1 MQLEEQ
7 FYESSTARW
16 KRELPWLRLFR
27 GFRIAMDFRKLFLA
41 FLGTLIYAAGMMAFT
56 QLPYSPHAAE
66 NLRPREL
73 PAQRGVDR
81 PLPSDDFLI
90 AAWPWDGNFPG
101 APSIRVPLTYVL
113 YYPWNVGVPIVRQA
127 TSLLAPWR
135 VVVEP
140 AQGVMF
146 ARTWADFAWGWT
158 KLLWA
163 LAVWAIFGG
172 AIARITA
179 LELAG
184 EGVPSLK
191 EAVLHATRFFAST
204 LGGVLL
210 PVVGVVMFWSIPLML
225 GFVAQIPTIGPTIT
239 GVFYFVSV
247 ICGAI
252 LALILI
258 GVAACWPLMYATIAV
273 EGTDSFDA
281 LSRSY
286 SYVFGR
292 PWYGL
297 WIVAVALL
305 YGAVVLLFLH
315 GAMLFAHDLAS
326 HATSGGLGE
335 IQNQLLWDV
344 VPGRSPLDN
353 KPVQVTVG
361 GQLRAM
367 WSKGFLALSTVF
379 VYSYFWVAVTIA
391 YFLLR
396 HAEDATPFKKV
407 YWPGG
412 EPVREGPALSGVAA
426 AEYRER
432 QASDATATPGAGSPP
447 LTGATS

>member
-27 GFRIAMDFRKLFLA
+27 GFRVAMDFRKILLA
-41 FLGTLIYAAGMMAFT
+41 LAGTLIYAAGMMAFT
-56 QLPYSPHAAE
+56 LLPYSPHSVE
-66 NLRPREL
+66 ESRPRGV

-81 PLPSDDFLI
+81 PLPVDDVSI
-90 AAWPWDGNFPG
+90 AAWPWDGDFPG
-101 APSIRVPLTYVL
+101 TPSGRMHLTYVL
-113 YYPWNVGVPIVRQA
+113 YQPWSVGVPILSQA
-127 TSLLAPWR
+127 TNLLAPWR

-140 AQGVMF
+140 AHGVMF

-158 KLLWA
+158 KLLWG
-163 LAVWAIFGG
+163 LLVWAIFGG
-172 AIARITA
+172 AIARIAA

-191 EAVLHATRFFAST
+191 DGVSHSTRYVLST

-210 PVVGVVMFWSIPLML
+210 PVVGIALFWVFPLAL
-225 GFVAQIPTIGPTIT
+225 GFIAQIPSIGPFVA
-239 GVFYFVSV
+239 GLFYFVSI

-258 GVAACWPLMYATIAV
+258 GLAACWPLMYATIAV
-273 EGTDSFDA
+273 EGSDGFDA

-297 WIVAVALL
+297 WIAVLSLL

-315 GAMLFAHDLAS
+315 GAMWFAHELAWQ
-326 HATSGGLGE
+326 ATAGGLGE
-335 IQNQLLWDV
+335 ISNRLFWDS
-344 VPGRSPLDN
+344 VPEVPPRGFTAE
-353 KPVQVTVG
+353 VTAG

-367 WSKGFLALSTVF
+367 WTKGFLALSTVF

-407 YWPGG
+407 YWPAA

-432 QASDATATPGAGSPP
+432 QASDAAGGTQPAAG
-447 LTGATS
+447 TT

>member
-27 GFRIAMDFRKLFLA
+27 GFRIAMDFRKLLLA
-41 FLGTLIYAAGMMAFT
+41 LAGTLIYAAGMAFFT
-56 QLPYSPHAAE
+56 QLPYSPQSIEEAKPPAA
-66 NLRPREL
+66 
-73 PAQRGVDR
+73 PAVRGVDR
-81 PLPSDDFLI
+81 PLSSADFRMT
-90 AAWPWDGNFPG
+90 AWPWEVSFPG
-101 APSIRVPLTYVL
+101 TPYGRAYLTPVLHEPWGVGGPLL
-113 YYPWNVGVPIVRQA
+113 RQA
-127 TSLLAPWR
+127 QYLLSPWR
-135 VVVEP
+135 MVVEP
-140 AQGVMF
+140 AQGVIF
-146 ARTWADFAWGWT
+146 ARTWSDFAWGWT

-163 LAVWAIFGG
+163 LGVWAIFGG

-179 LELAG
+179 LEIAG

-191 EAVLHATRFFAST
+191 EAVSHSTRFALST

-210 PVVGVVMFWSIPLML
+210 PVVGIALFWVFPLAL
-225 GFVAQIPTIGPTIT
+225 GFVGQIPTIGPLLT
-239 GVFYFVSV
+239 GLFYFVSV

-258 GVAACWPLMYATIAV
+258 GLAACWPLMYATIAV
-273 EGTDSFDA
+273 EGTDAFDA

-297 WIVAVALL
+297 WIAGVALL
-305 YGAVVLLFLH
+305 YGGLVLLFLH
-315 GAMLFAHDLAS
+315 GAMWFAHDLAWQ
-326 HATSGGLGE
+326 ATAGGMGE
-335 IQNQLLWDV
+335 VQNALLWDTSSQAAHAGQDAQ
-344 VPGRSPLDN
+344 P
-353 KPVQVTVG
+353 TVG

-367 WSKGFLALSTVF
+367 WAKGFLALSTVF

-407 YWPGG
+407 YWPAA
-412 EPVREGPALSGVAA
+412 EPAREGPALSGMAA

-432 QASDATATPGAGSPP
+432 QAGGTAAPP
-447 LTGATS
+447 AVS

>member
-1 MQLEEQ
+1 
-7 FYESSTARW
+7 
-16 KRELPWLRLFR
+16 
-27 GFRIAMDFRKLFLA
+27 
-41 FLGTLIYAAGMMAFT
+41 
-56 QLPYSPHAAE
+56 
-66 NLRPREL
+66 L
-73 PAQRGVDR
+73 PA
-81 PLPSDDFLI
+81 DDFNI
-90 AAWPWDGNFPG
+90 AAWPWDDQFPG
-101 APSIRVPLTYVL
+101 SVPGRTYLSPVL
-113 YYPWNVGVPIVRQA
+113 YRPWDVGGPVLWHA

-140 AQGVMF
+140 AGSVIF

-163 LAVWAIFGG
+163 LAVWAVFGG
-172 AIARITA
+172 AIARIAA

-191 EAVLHATRFFAST
+191 EAISHSARFVLST
-204 LGGVLL
+204 LGGVLV
-210 PVVGVVMFWSIPLML
+210 PVIGVATFWVFPLAL
-225 GFVAQIPTIGPTIT
+225 GFVGQIPTIGPLIT
-239 GVFYFVSV
+239 GLFYFVSV

-258 GVAACWPLMYATIAV
+258 GLAACWPLMYATIAV
-273 EGTDSFDA
+273 EGTDGFDA

-292 PWYGL
+292 PWYGA
-297 WIVAVALL
+297 WITAVALL

-315 GAMLFAHDLAS
+315 GAMWFANDLAS
-326 HATSGGLGE
+326 QATAGGMGG
-335 IQNQLLWDV
+335 ISNVLLWDALPD
-344 VPGRSPLDN
+344 VPMKGQESEL
-353 KPVQVTVG
+353 TLG

-367 WSKGFLALSTVF
+367 WVKGFRALPTVF

-407 YWPGG
+407 YWPAA
-412 EPVREGPALSGVAA
+412 ETVREGPALSGMAA

-432 QASDATATPGAGSPP
+432 QAGEAAATNPGTPPAAG
-447 LTGATS
+447 TT

>member
-1 MQLEEQ
+1 MLEEQ

-27 GFRIAMDFRKLFLA
+27 GFRIAMDFRKLLLA
-41 FLGTLIYAAGMMAFT
+41 FAGTVIFSIGMLIFT
-56 QLPYSPHAAE
+56 TLPYSPHTTEEAKLGRAP
-66 NLRPREL
+66 LR
-73 PAQRGVDR
+73 GIDV
-81 PLPSDDFLI
+81 PLPYDDRAI
-90 AAWPWDGNFPG
+90 AAWPWDSDFPG
-101 APSIRVPLTYVL
+101 APSGRIPYSLMYVL
-113 YYPWNVGVPIVRQA
+113 YEPWEYVVPVVYQA
-127 TSLLAPWR
+127 RTLLSPWR

-140 AQGVMF
+140 ARGVMF
-146 ARTWADFAWGWT
+146 SMTWADFAWAWT

-163 LAVWAIFGG
+163 LVVWAVFGG
-172 AIARITA
+172 AIARIAA

-191 EAVLHATRFFAST
+191 EAIEHSTRYLLST

-210 PVVGVVMFWSIPLML
+210 PVVGVALFWGVALGIGML
-225 GFVAQIPTIGPTIT
+225 GLIPGIGPFLT
-239 GVFYFVSV
+239 GLFYFVSV

-273 EGTDSFDA
+273 EGSDAFDA

-297 WIVAVALL
+297 WITIVSLV
-305 YGAVVLLFLH
+305 YGAILLLFLH
-315 GAMLFAHDLAS
+315 GAMFFAHSLAD
-326 HATSGGLGE
+326 HATAGGMGE
-335 IQNQLLWDV
+335 VANRQLWDT
-344 VPGRSPLDN
+344 VPYSEPDAPPLE
-353 KPVQVTVG
+353 TSVG
-361 GQLRAM
+361 GRLRAA
-367 WSKGFLALSTVF
+367 WAKGFMALSTVF

-407 YWPGG
+407 YWPAA
-412 EPVREGPALSGVAA
+412 EPVGSGPALSGMAA

-432 QASDATATPGAGSPP
+432 QANEAAAVSGVAGGPPTGVAPG
-447 LTGATS
+447 

>member
-27 GFRIAMDFRKLFLA
+27 GFRIAMDFRKLLLA
-41 FLGTLIYAAGMMAFT
+41 LAGTLIYAAGMMVFT
-56 QLPYSPHAAE
+56 QLPYSPHAENGVQTGVPAE
-66 NLRPREL
+66 RGADRAI
-73 PAQRGVDR
+73 PADDQGV
-81 PLPSDDFLI
+81 
-90 AAWPWDGNFPG
+90 AAWPWDEDFPG
-101 APSIRVPLTYVL
+101 APSNRMPLTYVL
-113 YYPWNVGVPIVRQA
+113 HRPWNVGVPILRQA

-135 VVVEP
+135 VIVEP
-140 AQGVMF
+140 AHGVMF

-163 LAVWAIFGG
+163 LLLWAVFGG

-191 EAVLHATRFFAST
+191 EAVLHSTRFLIST

-210 PVVGVVMFWSIPLML
+210 PVVGIAMFWVFPLAL
-225 GFVAQIPTIGPTIT
+225 GFIGQIPTIGPFVV
-239 GVFYFVSV
+239 GVLYFISV
-247 ICGAI
+247 ICAAI
-252 LALILI
+252 LTLILI
-258 GVAACWPLMYATIAV
+258 GLAACWPLMYATIAV
-273 EGTDSFDA
+273 EGTDAFDA

-297 WIVAVALL
+297 WIAAVALL

-315 GAMLFAHDLAS
+315 GAMWFAHDLAW
-326 HATSGGLGE
+326 HATAGGMGE
-335 IQNQLLWDV
+335 LENLLLWDR
-344 VPGRSPLDN
+344 VPDVLPDGRVPE
-353 KPVQVTVG
+353 VTVG

-367 WSKGFLALSTVF
+367 WAKGFLGLSTVF

-407 YWPGG
+407 YWPAA
-412 EPVREGPALSGVAA
+412 EPVREGPALSGMAA

-432 QASDATATPGAGSPP
+432 QTGEASAPGAPP
-447 LTGATS
+447 PAGAS

>member
-27 GFRIAMDFRKLFLA
+27 GFRIAMDFRKLLLA
-41 FLGTLIYAAGMMAFT
+41 LAGTLVFAAGMMAFT
-56 QLPYSPHAAE
+56 QLPYSPHAVE
-66 NLRPREL
+66 NARGSRL
-73 PAQRGVDR
+73 PVDR
-81 PLPSDDFLI
+81 TVDRALPSDDYVI

-101 APSIRVPLTYVL
+101 TPSVRVPLMFML
-113 YYPWNVGVPIVRQA
+113 YEPWNVGPPILRQA

-140 AQGVMF
+140 ARGVMF

-158 KLLWA
+158 KLLWG
-163 LAVWAIFGG
+163 LAVWAVFGG

-184 EGVPSLK
+184 EGVPSLR
-191 EAVLHATRFFAST
+191 EGVQHSTRFFVST
-204 LGGVLL
+204 MGGVLL
-210 PVVGVVMFWSIPLML
+210 PVVAVALFWTAPLAIGL
-225 GFVAQIPTIGPTIT
+225 IAKIPTIGPLIA

-258 GVAACWPLMYATIAV
+258 GAAASWPLMYATIAV
-273 EGTDSFDA
+273 EGSDAFDA

-297 WIVAVALL
+297 WVTAVALL

-315 GAMLFAHDLAS
+315 GAMIFAHNLAW
-326 HATSGGLGE
+326 HATAGGMGE
-335 IQNQLLWDV
+335 VANSQFWDV
-344 VPGRSPLDN
+344 APPPALGGDGVPQEAS
-353 KPVQVTVG
+353 VG

-367 WSKGFLALSTVF
+367 WTKGFLALSTVF

-391 YFLLR
+391 YFLIR

-407 YWPGG
+407 YWPASD
-412 EPVREGPALSGVAA
+412 PAVDGPALSGIAA

-432 QASDATATPGAGSPP
+432 QASEGQAAGSPAAP
-447 LTGATS
+447 GAT